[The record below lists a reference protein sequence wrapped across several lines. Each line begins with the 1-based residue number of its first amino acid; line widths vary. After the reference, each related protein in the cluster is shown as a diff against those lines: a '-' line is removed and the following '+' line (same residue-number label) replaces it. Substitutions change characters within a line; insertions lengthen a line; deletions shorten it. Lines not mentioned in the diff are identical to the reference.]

1 MILSETELD
10 TEALVS
16 AIRGKGDEVGAIQK
30 EPYKKGDCLPEV
42 IKIITSLPSTADQL
56 SQDNFL
62 DPVVDGVHG
71 RTHAIWSAAFRA
83 SVTPSCCI
91 MVFSMISS
99 RSRRYRFPPSRK
111 QLFGVDE
118 IGIRNGPAFFEV
130 GTAQPTIFPDMVLF
144 AIR

>member
-71 RTHAIWSAAFRA
+71 AHPCHLVGSFQGFCYALLLHYG
-83 SVTPSCCI
+83 
-91 MVFSMISS
+91 FSMITS
-99 RSRRYRFPPSRK
+99 RSRRCRFPPSRK